1 MQAVN
6 KYSDYHPVVWLT
18 ANNQVTAQNTGLSD
32 DKLMCRINIKTDG
45 RFWRYLRWRD
55 FCDKYHADRFKQSAS
70 DHANWYICE
79 SEIPLTDFAKV
90 EFLDQDDLYKEA
102 HQIPGFSLEDVAPEL
117 FA

>member
-1 MQAVN
+1 
-6 KYSDYHPVVWLT
+6 
-18 ANNQVTAQNTGLSD
+18 
-32 DKLMCRINIKTDG
+32 MCRINIKTDG

-55 FCDKYHADRFKQSAS
+55 FCDKYHADRFATAALKQSGS

-79 SEIPLTDFAKV
+79 SEIPLADFAKV
-90 EFLDQDDLYKEA
+90 EFLDQDGLYKEA